1 MVIFVPVINDYLQ
14 GYKVIWANAIQDFH
28 KYENQREEEEEGA
41 ESKVGEG
48 GGKFPLKLKYAALP
62 YHKNSPV

>member
-1 MVIFVPVINDYLQ
+1 MVIFVPVISLYWYFVNYDYLQ

-41 ESKVGEG
+41 ESKG
-48 GGKFPLKLKYAALP
+48 GR
-62 YHKNSPV
+62 

>member
-14 GYKVIWANAIQDFH
+14 GYTVIWANAIQDFH

-41 ESKVGEG
+41 ESKVGEEADR
-48 GGKFPLKLKYAALP
+48 FP
-62 YHKNSPV
+62 

>member
-1 MVIFVPVINDYLQ
+1 MVIFVPVITLYRYLKYYNYLQ
-14 GYKVIWANAIQDFH
+14 GYKVIWANAIQEFQ

-48 GGKFPLKLKYAALP
+48 GG
-62 YHKNSPV
+62 